1 MNVSV
6 LNNIIAT
13 TIRMAT
19 PLMLAALGGVFC
31 QKARVFNIG
40 LEGLMLMGSFTA
52 IWGVMLTGGS
62 AFAGLLFAVVCC
74 MVFSLLFYLF
84 AIKLHANQIIT
95 GIGINLMSKGL
106 TAFLLRAAFG
116 TKGTLRPKAMHA
128 LLSVKLPFLSKVP
141 VLGGVFGEMHILAIL
156 AVCMMIVTV
165 VILRRTTIGAE
176 IIAIGEMPHAVSTAG
191 VKPDR
196 VYLFA
201 ILWSGALCAVAGAYL
216 SLVSVG
222 SFTEDMVNGRGFT
235 AFSAL
240 IFGNANPYAACAVS
254 LLFGFA
260 DALGIKLELSNSVI
274 PSSIVKMFPY
284 LLAVAALAF
293 SSFVSIR
300 RENHASGKKTK

>member
-1 MNVSV
+1 MNISV

-52 IWGVMLTGGS
+52 IWGVMMSGS
-62 AFAGLLFAVVCC
+62 AYVGLLVAILCC

-84 AIKLHANQIIT
+84 AIKLKANQIIT
-95 GIGINLMSKGL
+95 GIGINLLSSGL

-116 TKGTLRPKAMHA
+116 TKGTLRPASMVA
-128 LLSVKLPFLSKVP
+128 LLNIKIPFLNKMP
-141 VLGGVFGEMHILAIL
+141 VIGGIFGEMHLLTVI
-156 AVCMMIVTV
+156 AVLMMLLTV
-165 VILRRTTIGAE
+165 FILRRTTIGAE
-176 IIAIGEMPHAVSTAG
+176 VIAVGEMPNAVSTAG

-201 ILWSGALCAVAGAYL
+201 ILWSGALCAIAGAYL

-260 DALGIKLELSNSVI
+260 DAVGIRLELSNSVV
-274 PSSIVKMFPY
+274 PSSIIKMFPY
-284 LLAVAALAF
+284 ILAVIALAF
-293 SSFVSIR
+293 SSYLSIR
-300 RENHASGKKTK
+300 SENHVRANKKK